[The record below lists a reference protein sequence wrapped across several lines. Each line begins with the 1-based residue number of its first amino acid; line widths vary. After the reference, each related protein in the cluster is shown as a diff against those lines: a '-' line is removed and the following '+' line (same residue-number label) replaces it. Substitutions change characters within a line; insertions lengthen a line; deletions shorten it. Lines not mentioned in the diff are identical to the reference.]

1 MGDRGVGAT
10 PGFGGPWTLEKLG
23 IVERYLRAYC
33 KVFKNQQWCRLVYL
47 DAFAGTGRIIR
58 ELEGDDGADT
68 EDGNDFIMGSAE
80 RALTVDGRPFDLL
93 VFVEKERERC
103 ARLEE
108 LRGRCPG
115 RLIDVANEDANDFLS
130 ALNHDTF
137 LDESRSVTY
146 RDWRGVL
153 FVDPFGTQLD
163 WTTVEH
169 IASLERLDM
178 WLLFP
183 VGAIARMLPRSRDPS
198 RVNPKWADKLSRV
211 FGGDGWRDLYDRDPQ
226 SNLFGTEESVRAQ
239 GVDGLMG
246 IYKDQLRGIF
256 GARLLEESRTLR
268 NSINSPLFELIF
280 CVGSSSPKAIGAAKR
295 IAKDLITDI
304 SKNP

>member
-1 MGDRGVGAT
+1 MGARGGGAT

-47 DAFAGTGRIIR
+47 DAFAGSGRIIR
-58 ELEGDDGADT
+58 DLEGADGADT
-68 EDGNDFIMGSAE
+68 EDGSDFIMGSAE
-80 RALTVDGRPFDLL
+80 RALTVDDRPFDLL

-108 LRGRCPG
+108 LRGRYPG
-115 RLIDVANEDANDFLS
+115 RLIDVVNEDANEFLR
-130 ALNHDTF
+130 ALDHDTF
-137 LDESRSVTY
+137 LGESRSVTY

-163 WTTVEH
+163 WTTVQH
-169 IASLERLDM
+169 IGSLERLDM

-198 RVNPKWADKLSRV
+198 RVNPKWADRLSRV
-211 FGGDGWRDLYDRDPQ
+211 FGGDGWRDLYGRDPQ

-239 GVDGLMG
+239 GVDGLME

-256 GARLLEESRTLR
+256 EARLLEESRTLR
-268 NSINSPLFELIF
+268 NSISSPLFELIF

-295 IAKDLITDI
+295 IAKDLISDI
-304 SKNP
+304 SRDS